1 MLEDQRKY
9 RKANRDEIIARKRK
23 DYEAN
28 RDERLAS
35 MRRYNEA
42 NREFRR
48 ERSRQRYYAN
58 REEILAANREKRL
71 ANLDANRRKAREL
84 TRKNGSAR
92 RAAQRRRL
100 LVQVAWIEDVDPMVV
115 FDRDNWVCQHCGITC
130 PKDSIWPALDSAT
143 LDHIIPLDWGVFRGA
158 FHSYANTQTLC
169 NSCNC
174 TKRHHW
180 AG

>member
-1 MLEDQRKY
+1 M
-9 RKANRDEIIARKRK
+9 
-23 DYEAN
+23 
-28 RDERLAS
+28 
-35 MRRYNEA
+35 NEVG
-42 NREFRR
+42 
-48 ERSRQRYYAN
+48 SVTTPT
-58 REEILAANREKRL
+58 EEILAANREKRL
-71 ANLDANRRKAREL
+71 SNLDAHRRKAREL
-84 TRKNGSAR
+84 TENGSVAER
-92 RAAQRRRL
+92 HKRRRL

-115 FDRDNWVCQHCGITC
+115 FDRDGWVCQHCGITC

-143 LDHIIPLDWGVFRGA
+143 LDHIIPRLGCVPGA